1 MSGRRID
8 VSATQVIASLLAAV
22 TGAVAASTLGVAGT
36 IIGTAVMSV
45 ASTAVAAIY
54 KHYIGTS
61 RERLRK
67 AAESA
72 RVSPLMSGGAG
83 AAIRARHRATEPG
96 HTTPTVTAT
105 ETDAE
110 KTQVLPVVSATQ
122 HRWHDADRANGFG
135 RPDEATQ
142 LMSSGANGAQGPE
155 DHTQLMS
162 GGSNGARGPEDHT
175 QLLGERSMAGAEAG
189 HAMAGEPTRPAEVRQ
204 AGTAG
209 GETRTDGP
217 AATRDGTAHGA
228 QRDGAGGPRW
238 RRPLMLAGVA
248 VGIFLLAMAGITAFE
263 AAAGKPLDAIV
274 AGKHNS
280 GTTVGSVLGGQ
291 SAHTVTHRTSPTP
304 TPTPTA
310 TPTRAS
316 SASPSPTPTTTPTP
330 TPSPTPS
337 PTPAST
343 SGATSA
349 PTPHASA
356 RPAATANPAG

>member
-54 KHYIGTS
+54 KHYIGSS

-67 AAESA
+67 AAEAA
-72 RVSPLMSGGAG
+72 RVSPLMSGGPG

-110 KTQVLPVVSATQ
+110 KTQVLPVVSSTQ

-142 LMSSGANGAQGPE
+142 LMSSGANGPPGPE
-155 DHTQLMS
+155 DHTQLMGS
-162 GGSNGARGPEDHT
+162 GGNGEPGPEDHT
-175 QLLGERSMAGAEAG
+175 RLLGERPAADGETVR
-189 HAMAGEPTRPAEVRQ
+189 AMAGEPTRHAEVRQ
-204 AGTAG
+204 AGAADD
-209 GETRTDGP
+209 ETRADGP
-217 AATRDGTAHGA
+217 AATGNGTADGP
-228 QRDGAGGPRW
+228 QRDGASGPRW

-274 AGKHNS
+274 GGKHNS
-280 GTTVGSVLGGQ
+280 GTTLGSLVGGQ
-291 SAHTVTHRTSPTP
+291 NAHTVTHRTSPTP
-304 TPTPTA
+304 TPTPTP
-310 TPTRAS
+310 TRTRAS

-330 TPSPTPS
+330 TSG
-337 PTPAST
+337 PTPAPTPTPT
-343 SGATSA
+343 SG
-349 PTPHASA
+349 PTPAPGAGASA